1 MRATLSSWRR
11 LLVPDTHKGPI
22 PYSAFEE
29 FVRAHPRQRWLT
41 SRLRLTAYSDQ
52 YELCWY
58 GLARAVVYPDNT
70 YELIHA
76 VNSYYECKKFVERN
90 WRRWFEPLFGGYPP
104 DEVVYENEDTLG
116 LRMRLCGYSGLRFD
130 AQGRCLNPPALFS
143 GYSLRQVS
151 AALLLLLLR
160 WCRYSQ
166 RDPRRLDLRL
176 QMCFHRRLLGESG
189 PAVYSLPRAQVLNR
203 QLALVLRR
211 AGLPCLLRGGAL
223 WFCEVAGIDPE
234 QESALLEAAGEL
246 GRPTTGDLLGPAPA
260 WRLQH
265 LPDIQGALNYEHL
278 SRCPRR
284 PGASLLCRRDEQKV
298 TLLHRSA
305 LRGEIPLLEVSRE
318 GTYRFWDIRSAWAM
332 QASWQ
337 VYGNEGPQLSYIP
350 GLSENLALVKYPSAC
365 PQVVQT
371 RCLLQPG
378 LELDA
383 QAKLYRPLS
392 LWAEGYTLLQVEG
405 QLLSCVWAQL
415 RQALSLAELL
425 EGRRLSLQVL
435 FYPSGN
441 VALFPDY
448 DSETESWTFISP
460 LTADLCNLAHRLAI
474 WPRLQEE
481 QQLLEFRVKLCLEN
495 WHQYLLLQ
503 DAFCVQLC

>member
-160 WCRYSQ
+160 WCRYSK
-166 RDPRRLDLRL
+166 RDPRQLCLSLRMSFRFAKVTL
-176 QMCFHRRLLGESG
+176 RG
-189 PAVYSLPRAQVLNR
+189 LPRARVFKQ
-203 QLALVLRR
+203 QLIDLLCR
-211 AGLPCLLRGGAL
+211 AGLLRLLHEQAV
-223 WFCEVAGIDPE
+223 WFCEVVGIDPT
-234 QESALLEAAGEL
+234 QEPTLLEAAGEL
-246 GRPTTGDLLGPAPA
+246 GKPTTRDLTRLAPA
-260 WRLQH
+260 WRLRH
-265 LPDIQGALNYEHL
+265 LGNVQGTLNYEHL
-278 SRCPRR
+278 SRCPSRLG
-284 PGASLLCRRDEQKV
+284 PCLFCRRDEQKV

-305 LRGEIPLLEVSRE
+305 TRGEIPLLEVSRE
-318 GTYRFWDIRSAWAM
+318 GIYRFWDADSFWAIG
-332 QASWQ
+332 AAWQ
-337 VYGNEGPQLSYIP
+337 VYTQWHVLQGMAN
-350 GLSENLALVKYPSAC
+350 YPSAC
-365 PQVVQT
+365 PHIVQT
-371 RCLLQPG
+371 RCRVQDG
-378 LELDA
+378 MELDA
-383 QAKLYRPLS
+383 KGTLRCPPQ
-392 LWAEGYTLLQVEG
+392 LWASEYTLTQVEA
-405 QLLSCVWAQL
+405 QLLSTIWANASQELQRGCRLCLDVSL
-415 RQALSLAELL
+415 RCEHGVNVYPAHGNEAEL
-425 EGRRLSLQVL
+425 
-435 FYPSGN
+435 Y
-441 VALFPDY
+441 
-448 DSETESWTFISP
+448 W
-460 LTADLCNLAHRLAI
+460 HRL
-474 WPRLQEE
+474 R
-481 QQLLEFRVKLCLEN
+481 
-495 WHQYLLLQ
+495 
-503 DAFCVQLC
+503 D